1 LIDQHGSVTGS
12 DSAEPDPVVAAQ
24 QWMTQRGL
32 PLPVAEPV
40 NASPVDPPAGSVRG
54 EPKPLT
60 GEFAPV
66 GTTFE
71 QDAFE
76 QNDFEQNALEQDD
89 RHAGSP
95 RTGRAERGAGRGKGP
110 DQRSRRSGPALT
122 GPPENPE
129 ETARGVVLRK
139 LTGQSRSR
147 HELNQALKAKQVP
160 EAVAH
165 QVLNR
170 MEEVGLVDDAA
181 FAREWVESRQ
191 QRRQLSRRALRH
203 ELQTKGVDREQ
214 IENALST
221 VDGGDELVA
230 ALALAE
236 RKLRSMAGL
245 TREVQYRRLAG
256 ALARRG
262 FSGGVTGQVISQVLD
277 GVDR

>member
-1 LIDQHGSVTGS
+1 MIDQHSGATGS
-12 DSAEPDPVVAAQ
+12 DSSEPDPVVAAQ

-32 PLPVAEPV
+32 PLPVTEPV
-40 NASPVDPPAGSVRG
+40 NASPVDPSAGSVQG
-54 EPKPLT
+54 EQKPLT
-60 GEFAPV
+60 GESAPV

-71 QDAFE
+71 QNAFK
-76 QNDFEQNALEQDD
+76 QNDG
-89 RHAGSP
+89 HAGSS
-95 RTGRAERGAGRGKGP
+95 RTGPAERGARRGKGP

-236 RKLRSMAGL
+236 RKIRSMAGL

-262 FSGGVTGQVISQVLD
+262 FSGAVTGQVISQVLD

>member
-1 LIDQHGSVTGS
+1 LIDQHSSATGS
-12 DSAEPDPVVAAQ
+12 DSSEPDPVVAAQ
-24 QWMTQRGL
+24 QWMTERGL

-40 NASPVDPPAGSVRG
+40 NASPPDPSAGSVQG
-54 EPKPLT
+54 EPQPLAD
-60 GEFAPV
+60 ELAPI

-71 QDAFE
+71 Q
-76 QNDFEQNALEQDD
+76 NDG
-89 RHAGSP
+89 HAGSP

-110 DQRSRRSGPALT
+110 DQRSRRSAPALT

-139 LTGQSRSR
+139 LTGQPRSR

-221 VDGGDELVA
+221 VDRSDELVA

-236 RKLRSMAGL
+236 RKIRSMAGL